1 MGFSVVGEDV
11 AMIQTNFSN
20 LSGREHILK
29 LPYGQMFGI
38 AAKTLTL
45 WSSKHLVLA
54 GITTTQPKC
63 HSGGGLSFT

>member
-1 MGFSVVGEDV
+1 MVGEDV

-29 LPYGQMFGI
+29 LPDGQMFGV
-38 AAKTLTL
+38 AAERLTV
-45 WSSKHLVLA
+45 WASKHLVLA

-63 HSGGGLSFT
+63 HPGGGLSFT